1 MPLLKKNDTQDA
13 MKREG
18 NTTHIDVFAAPDLGR
33 FFWPGPAC
41 TRWRRRSGASAAIK
55 PLLIAANTGDRR
67 KLCDFFRC
75 CCWQCRRRCSSA
87 TGCHESGRDTGIFC
101 DGGWQ
106 TLIAFAILCQRS
118 GEGVDQAVAAG
129 RNRHMADV
137 DGRVGDVHLA
147 GLACA
152 AALALFAEAALLVR

>member
-13 MKREG
+13 LKREG

-41 TRWRRRSGASAAIK
+41 TLWRRRSGASAAIK

-87 TGCHESGRDTGIFC
+87 TGCHESGREIREFSVTT
-101 DGGWQ
+101 DGKRG
-106 TLIAFAILCQRS
+106 LRLPSCAN
-118 GEGVDQAVAAG
+118 DQAKVST
-129 RNRHMADV
+129 RPLP
-137 DGRVGDVHLA
+137 LA
-147 GLACA
+147 GTGTWLTWTA
-152 AALALFAEAALLVR
+152 ASAMSTWLDWRAPLL